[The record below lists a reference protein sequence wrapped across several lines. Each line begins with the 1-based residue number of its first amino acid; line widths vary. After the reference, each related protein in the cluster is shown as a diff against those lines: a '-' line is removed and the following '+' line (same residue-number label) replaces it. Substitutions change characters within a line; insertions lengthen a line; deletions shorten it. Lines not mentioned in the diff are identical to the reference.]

1 MHKDSLNTGY
11 EVSDISPRLVWIILA
26 GVFISIVV
34 GIATIVAV
42 MRAFEA
48 RDYATAVQSSPL
60 DRPDSQEVPAG
71 LPRLQGMEDI
81 GANRI
86 HIESAAQAH
95 LEEYGWVSET
105 EGMRRVHVPI
115 DTAIDLVAEGTVPY
129 RQAPPAPEG
138 ETADSE
144 S

>member
-26 GVFISIVV
+26 SVFISIII

-48 RDYATAVQSSPL
+48 RGFATVVQSTPL
-60 DRPDSQEVPAG
+60 DTPDSQEVPAG

-81 GANRI
+81 GTNRI
-86 HIESAAQAH
+86 HIENAAQAQ
-95 LEEYGWVSET
+95 LEAYGWVSES

-115 DTAIDLVAEGTVPY
+115 DKAIGLVADGTVPY
-129 RQAPPAPEG
+129 RQQAPAPEG
-138 ETADSE
+138 EAAE
-144 S
+144 SDG